1 MPRKRASLGIMDDN
15 EFRMAKAGAKAKPT
29 PEMELKMKRMEK
41 RSILAKSHY
50 DVTMQHPEMANV
62 IRRKAVEADE
72 RLQAGATRALRYF
85 RAKEALD
92 SAKI

>member
-1 MPRKRASLGIMDDN
+1 MPRKRASLGIMDD
-15 EFRMAKAGAKAKPT
+15 EQFREAKLRAKQKPT
-29 PEMELKMKRMEK
+29 PEMTLKMKRMEK

-72 RLQAGATRALRYF
+72 RLQAGAARALRYF
-85 RAKEALD
+85 KAKEVLD
-92 SAKI
+92 GAKI

>member
-1 MPRKRASLGIMDDN
+1 MPRKRASLGIMDD
-15 EFRMAKAGAKAKPT
+15 EQFREAKLRAKQKPT
-29 PEMELKMKRMEK
+29 PEMALKMKCMEK

-72 RLQAGATRALRYF
+72 RLQAGANRALRYF

>member
-1 MPRKRASLGIMDDN
+1 MPRKRASLGIVDDS

-41 RSILAKSHY
+41 RSILAKSNY
-50 DVTMQHPEMANV
+50 DVTMQHPEMAKV

-72 RLQAGATRALRYF
+72 RLQAQVTRALRYF
-85 RAKEALD
+85 KVKPAVEEV
-92 SAKI
+92 

>member
-1 MPRKRASLGIMDDN
+1 MPRKRASLGIMDDS
-15 EFRMAKAGAKAKPT
+15 EFRVARGRAKEKPT
-29 PEMELKMKRMEK
+29 PEMELKMKLMEK

-72 RLQAGATRALRYF
+72 RLQAGAARALRYF
-85 RAKEALD
+85 KAKEVLD
-92 SAKI
+92 GAKI